1 MAKHTLSLHLSD
13 ARKKRLDALISH
25 SEYEGHGAQSEFLRS
40 LIDQAEDEHPE
51 IEFDDPQKAV
61 KTDELEYHPID
72 YDGLLDQQQVRE
84 ILNSEK
90 APAINPEHCP
100 PIWEPR
106 DKSNKAVLMA
116 AYYRYYRFLARGYED
131 DIQDLAI
138 DDVIGMTSSKKKNEY
153 RDQLNQIL
161 DTYGEDPSNLIL
173 IEETSARE
181 WIANMNNLLGKDM
194 VANKVLSQHMQLGE
208 KMRQKADDVNEDRLA
223 EDIGQ
228 VIEKLR
234 RRKQES

>member
-1 MAKHTLSLHLSD
+1 
-13 ARKKRLDALISH
+13 
-25 SEYEGHGAQSEFLRS
+25 
-40 LIDQAEDEHPE
+40 
-51 IEFDDPQKAV
+51 
-61 KTDELEYHPID
+61 
-72 YDGLLDQQQVRE
+72 
-84 ILNSEK
+84 
-90 APAINPEHCP
+90 
-100 PIWEPR
+100 
-106 DKSNKAVLMA
+106 
-116 AYYRYYRFLARGYED
+116 
-131 DIQDLAI
+131 
-138 DDVIGMTSSKKKNEY
+138 MTSSKKKNEY